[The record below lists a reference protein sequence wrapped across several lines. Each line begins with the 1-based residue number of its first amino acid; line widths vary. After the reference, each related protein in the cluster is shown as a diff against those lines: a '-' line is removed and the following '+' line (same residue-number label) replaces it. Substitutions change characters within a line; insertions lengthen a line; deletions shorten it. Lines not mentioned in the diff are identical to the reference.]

1 MRAFLETLKPS
12 LPHVGYV
19 ERIRAAGGALFGIAA
34 TGFITLLALGPTSGV
49 PLLIAPM
56 GASSVLLFAVPASPL
71 AQPWS
76 IFGGNMISA
85 AVGVTAAMFIAD
97 PFLASAV
104 AAGGAIFLMLGLRCV
119 HPPSGAVALT
129 AVLGGEAVH
138 QLGYEFIM
146 WPVAVNT
153 LIILFA
159 AFFYNNLTGRS
170 YPHRLEAVQAARPVT
185 GDMPPSRR
193 IGFRREDI
201 DAALKDYGEL
211 LDIDPVD
218 LETVLRS
225 AEFKAL
231 QRRSDKIRCADIMSR
246 NVRAVAPGDTISHAL
261 DIMRRNH
268 IKVLPV
274 TDEDARVVG
283 IVTQTDLIE
292 KAVLDP
298 ERAKPRMSIR
308 LGRVLRLQSAPQA
321 VVEDIMTTPVR
332 SAEPDMAVVDL
343 LPLMADGGL
352 HHLPVVGAGERL
364 LGVITQTD
372 VIAALMHD
380 RIEGAAK
387 AAERT

>member
-1 MRAFLETLKPS
+1 MRDFLQALKPS

-19 ERIRAAGGALFGIAA
+19 ERFRAAGGALFGIAA
-34 TGFITLLALGPTSGV
+34 TGFVTLLALGPSAGV
-49 PLLIAPM
+49 PLLVAPM

-76 IFGGNMISA
+76 IFGGNMLA
-85 AVGVTAAMFIAD
+85 GLVGVTAVMFIAD
-97 PFLASAV
+97 PFVAAAV
-104 AAGGAIFLMLGLRCV
+104 AAAGAIFLMLSFRCV

-129 AVLGGEAVH
+129 AVLGGDAVH
-138 QLGYEFIM
+138 QLGYAFVI

-153 LIILFA
+153 LILLLA
-159 AFFYNNLTGRS
+159 AFLYNNLTGRS
-170 YPHRLEAVQAARPVT
+170 YPHRLEAAQAARPVT
-185 GDMPPSRR
+185 GDKPPSRR

-201 DAALKDYGEL
+201 DAALEDYGQL
-211 LDIDPVD
+211 LDVDPID
-218 LETVLRS
+218 LEAILRS

-246 NVRAVAPGDTISHAL
+246 DVRAVAPGDTISAAM
-261 DIMRRNH
+261 DIMRRND

-298 ERAKPRMSIR
+298 EKAKPRLGIR
-308 LGRVLRLQSAPQA
+308 LGRALRLQSVPQS
-321 VVEDIMTTPVR
+321 VVRDIMTTPVR

-364 LGVITQTD
+364 LGIITQSD
-372 VIAALMHD
+372 VIGALMHD
-380 RIEGAAK
+380 RIEGPAK
-387 AAERT
+387 LAQLA